1 MSRSLRH
8 GALAVTALVFSIA
21 SLSACGAGNNAET
34 LQVRPDNAATAVDQ
48 IKIQNAN
55 VIIQPEQDAEG
66 PAVVAAT
73 LFNDGPKQEILEAVT
88 LPGTNATVK
97 LQAAEGKGP
106 VVIPAGGRVILGGKG
121 NASAVI
127 ENGRQAGRAGNV
139 QNVVFA
145 FSETG
150 DVQLGAAI
158 VPATGFFKGF
168 GPSALPE
175 PKPTPSED
183 ASETPGEPSGSPAE
197 SEAGAESGS
206 EAGTEAGTE
215 AEGDTST
222 SSDEASASH

>member
-8 GALAVTALVFSIA
+8 GALAATALVFSIA

-34 LQVRPDNAATAVDQ
+34 LQVRPDNAATVVDQ

-55 VIIQPEQDAEG
+55 VIIQPEPGAEG

-73 LFNDGPKQEILEAVT
+73 LFNDGPKQEVLEAVT
-88 LPGTNATVK
+88 LPGTGATVK

-127 ENGRQAGRAGNV
+127 ENGGQAGRAGDV
-139 QNVVFA
+139 QNVVFG

-150 DVQLGAAI
+150 DVRLGAAI
-158 VPATGFFKGF
+158 VPATSFFEDF

-175 PKPTPSED
+175 PKPTPSAE
-183 ASETPGEPSGSPAE
+183 ASETPGEPSGTPAE
-197 SEAGAESGS
+197 SEAGAAAGS
-206 EAGTEAGTE
+206 EAGSG
-215 AEGDTST
+215 TST
-222 SSDEASASH
+222 PSDEASASH

>member
-8 GALAVTALVFSIA
+8 GALAATALVFSIGT
-21 SLSACGAGNNAET
+21 LSACGAGNNAET
-34 LQVRPDNAATAVDQ
+34 LKVRPDNAATTVDR

-73 LFNDGPKQEILEAVT
+73 LFNDGPKQEVLETVT
-88 LPGTNATVK
+88 LPGTSATVK

-106 VVIPAGGRVILGGKG
+106 VVVPAGGRVILGGKG

-127 ENGRQAGRAGNV
+127 ENGRQAGRAGDV

-145 FSETG
+145 FSRTG

-158 VPATGFFKGF
+158 VPATHFFKEF
-168 GPSALPE
+168 GPSALPAPS
-175 PKPTPSED
+175 PKPSES
-183 ASETPGEPSGSPAE
+183 ASETPGEPSGTPAE
-197 SEAGAESGS
+197 SESASESGS
-206 EAGTEAGTE
+206 EAESG
-215 AEGDTST
+215 TST
-222 SSDEASASH
+222 ESDEASTSH